1 MFWPVPEIYVQ
12 FYELL
17 KIIITIG
24 IFFLSAVFALG
35 RCSVDFVWHWL
46 ANGDWWCVKVYF
58 KLLCGSRTSSSWT
71 SCSLGGIGSGLF
83 AAQKNRKWKL
93 FYVCEP
99 KIPTVRYVRAVRRP
113 NIAAVINSPS
123 NIYSAFQ
130 WTPWTNMGSANSG
143 SGVPACTP
151 SEQCNK
157 R

>member
-17 KIIITIG
+17 KIIITIRY
-24 IFFLSAVFALG
+24 FFSLCCLCARSVFSRFRVALIG
-35 RCSVDFVWHWL
+35 ERWL
-46 ANGDWWCVKVYF
+46 GCVKVYF